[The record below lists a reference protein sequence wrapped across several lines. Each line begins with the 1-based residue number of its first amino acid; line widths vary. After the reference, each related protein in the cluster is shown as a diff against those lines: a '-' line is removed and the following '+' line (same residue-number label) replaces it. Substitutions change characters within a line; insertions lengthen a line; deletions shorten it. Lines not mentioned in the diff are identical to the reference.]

1 VRSGRE
7 DIRIDGSPARQT
19 KTTDRGASGLMDF
32 DWSRVGPPSGCGV
45 EIADRDSRWRI
56 VVLKPS
62 VMWEEM
68 AGVGGAG
75 VACCAAFR
83 FLFLE
88 ELPLEGLRCSLRY
101 CPIGSSSWQSRSTM
115 SASSWLDS
123 TGLVLGQHSA
133 QQCHT
138 SCEDQPFC
146 SCVGGCSAVYDLFV
160 LVHQVR

>member
-1 VRSGRE
+1 MRSGRE
-7 DIRIDGSPARQT
+7 DIRIGGSPARQT
-19 KTTDRGASGLMDF
+19 KTADRGASGLMDF

-75 VACCAAFR
+75 VASVVGVACCTALR

-88 ELPLEGLRCSLRY
+88 ELPLEGLRCSLRC

-123 TGLVLGQHSA
+123 TGLVVSRSALG
-133 QQCHT
+133 
-138 SCEDQPFC
+138 
-146 SCVGGCSAVYDLFV
+146 
-160 LVHQVR
+160 